1 MLLGNHYYNQ
11 IIINIDLL
19 QIVLILG
26 VCMER
31 FYDLAKVTS
40 SNIKYFISFED
51 LFRLNEV
58 NIKYL
63 F

>member
-1 MLLGNHYYNQ
+1 MLLGNHFYKQ

-26 VCMER
+26 VFMER

-40 SNIKYFISFED
+40 SKI
-51 LFRLNEV
+51 
-58 NIKYL
+58 
-63 F
+63 